1 MKQRQD
7 LTAAFQQGLV
17 TDPGRRPRFLPARG
31 ASITTTGAPP
41 GPRGGGWCGR
51 RGWGARV
58 VEDLADGGL
67 TCRGGDAALLARA
80 GVAVDAQVFEP
91 MGGRAQ

>member
-1 MKQRQD
+1 
-7 LTAAFQQGLV
+7 
-17 TDPGRRPRFLPARG
+17 
-31 ASITTTGAPP
+31 
-41 GPRGGGWCGR
+41 
-51 RGWGARV
+51 V

>member
-41 GPRGGGWCGR
+41 GPAVGEDGAAVAGGA
-51 RGWGARV
+51 RGW
-58 VEDLADGGL
+58 
-67 TCRGGDAALLARA
+67 
-80 GVAVDAQVFEP
+80 
-91 MGGRAQ
+91 